1 MEVEKMIRKP
11 KRGYYSEKECWDLYI
26 YLARDIAKALKS
38 FKKANKN
45 SYPGN
50 LANMEAWHEILNK
63 MIYSFETISKDN
75 ADVYNNE
82 DKVLEGL
89 DLFSKYYMDLWD

>member
-1 MEVEKMIRKP
+1 MIKKR

-26 YLARDIAKALKS
+26 YLAKDIAKALKS

-50 LANMEAWHEILNK
+50 LNNMEEWHYILDK
-63 MIYSFETISKDN
+63 MIYSFETISKDSIEIDDN
-75 ADVYNNE
+75 I
-82 DKVLEGL
+82 DKIESGL